1 MQQSNSVKTQGAVRG
16 DSTCFEWSITCRTES
31 LVIPVWYMSL
41 QGKFSPNILEE
52 GCASTNA
59 EIFVLVLDLSVLGSS
74 PLYCGS
80 NEPSGPVPK
89 LGVARQILAGD
100 RGRKEGEARVFLL
113 LPFCPWEHLINSGT
127 LLVPLLL
134 PSPFASSVWPR
145 DGLLTSGLPPCL
157 AIGHF
162 RSAFPWVTSFLHQA
176 LCFKYSSDFSSLRRP
191 WMIEYN
197 SKP

>member
-1 MQQSNSVKTQGAVRG
+1 
-16 DSTCFEWSITCRTES
+16 
-31 LVIPVWYMSL
+31 MSL

-52 GCASTNA
+52 GCASSNA

-80 NEPSGPVPK
+80 NEPGGPVPK

-127 LLVPLLL
+127 LLVPL
-134 PSPFASSVWPR
+134 
-145 DGLLTSGLPPCL
+145 
-157 AIGHF
+157 
-162 RSAFPWVTSFLHQA
+162 
-176 LCFKYSSDFSSLRRP
+176 
-191 WMIEYN
+191 
-197 SKP
+197 

>member
-1 MQQSNSVKTQGAVRG
+1 
-16 DSTCFEWSITCRTES
+16 
-31 LVIPVWYMSL
+31 MSL

-100 RGRKEGEARVFLL
+100 RGRKEGVRGLRTKLTHIYEKFPPSYFLWH
-113 LPFCPWEHLINSGT
+113 LPQ
-127 LLVPLLL
+127 LVKE
-134 PSPFASSVWPR
+134 
-145 DGLLTSGLPPCL
+145 D
-157 AIGHF
+157 
-162 RSAFPWVTSFLHQA
+162 
-176 LCFKYSSDFSSLRRP
+176 
-191 WMIEYN
+191 
-197 SKP
+197 

>member
-16 DSTCFEWSITCRTES
+16 DSTCSEWSITCRTES

-52 GCASTNA
+52 GCASSNA

-80 NEPSGPVPK
+80 NEPGGPVPK

-100 RGRKEGEARVFLL
+100 GGGRREKPGYFSCSLSVPGNIWSTVGHFWFHCDYL
-113 LPFCPWEHLINSGT
+113 
-127 LLVPLLL
+127 PLLHL
-134 PSPFASSVWPR
+134 Q
-145 DGLLTSGLPPCL
+145 SGPGMVC
-157 AIGHF
+157 
-162 RSAFPWVTSFLHQA
+162 
-176 LCFKYSSDFSSLRRP
+176 
-191 WMIEYN
+191 
-197 SKP
+197 